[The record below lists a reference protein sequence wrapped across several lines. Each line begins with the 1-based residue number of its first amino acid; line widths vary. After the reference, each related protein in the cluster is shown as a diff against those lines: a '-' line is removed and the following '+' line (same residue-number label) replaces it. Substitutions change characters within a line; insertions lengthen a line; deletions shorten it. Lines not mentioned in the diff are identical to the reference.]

1 MLNGKRVLFAVM
13 LASASALAMAQSGTP
28 QPGTPGDPANFAAYK
43 QKELAQIA
51 AHIQVA
57 QTLQTCV
64 QDPLTGTAFR
74 PVPEVVSPMRK
85 RCVNAGGGEIV

>member
-13 LASASALAMAQSGTP
+13 LTAASAIAMAQSGTP

-43 QKELAQIA
+43 QKELAHIA

-57 QTLQTCV
+57 QTLQACV
-64 QDPLTGTAFR
+64 QGATDREALKACREAAHASMGH
-74 PVPEVVSPMRK
+74 K
-85 RCVNAGGGEIV
+85 RG